1 MTGFYISN
9 WKGIPAS
16 FAKETADVTEQ
27 LPHETYEI
35 VRKTNDKFLRDKVF
49 CEDEDYIFVLEGV
62 IYNDALLRKEY
73 KCRSCYTLWSHKKVR
88 PFTAN

>member
-16 FAKETADVTEQ
+16 FSKETADITEQ

-49 CEDEDYIFVLEGV
+49 CEDADYIFVLEGV
-62 IYNDALLRKEY
+62 IFNDTILK
-73 KCRSCYTLWSHKKVR
+73 T
-88 PFTAN
+88 